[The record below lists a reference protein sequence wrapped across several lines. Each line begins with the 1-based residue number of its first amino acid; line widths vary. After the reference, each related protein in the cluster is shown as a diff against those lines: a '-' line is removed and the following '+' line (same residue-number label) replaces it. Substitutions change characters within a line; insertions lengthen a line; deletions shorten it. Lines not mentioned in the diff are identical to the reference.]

1 MMESIQLAQMLA
13 DLSDLNAAESQA
25 AVALV
30 NANKS
35 LPTSSA
41 DSARQSEQLPTR
53 QGLRHHKRSASG
65 GSAASGGSSFMS
77 RTASPAKFDKYG
89 RRILTPPNTRTN
101 SCYGSI
107 PGTPRRDT
115 EVSRKSPFTTTTITT
130 YPRNTPIPATH
141 SLSLSLSF
149 LSTAPSHGHVLN
161 ETRNQQIDDDVD
173 RANSLMALYE
183 IRAKLKDQDNNRN
196 LSKLREKIAALH
208 VKQTQGEKRDGDS
221 GRARFSYP
229 KSP

>member
-13 DLSDLNAAESQA
+13 DLSDLNAAESHA

-30 NANKS
+30 SANKTG
-35 LPTSSA
+35 PTAAPA
-41 DSARQSEQLPTR
+41 DPSRPPEQLPSR
-53 QGLRHHKRSASG
+53 PGLRHHKRTASG
-65 GSAASGGSSFMS
+65 GSAASTGSSFIS

-89 RRILTPPNTRTN
+89 RRLLTPPNTRAN
-101 SCYGSI
+101 SAYGSI

-115 EVSRKSPFTTTTITT
+115 E
-130 YPRNTPIPATH
+130 
-141 SLSLSLSF
+141 
-149 LSTAPSHGHVLN
+149 
-161 ETRNQQIDDDVD
+161 IDDDVD

-208 VKQTQGEKRDGDS
+208 AKQVQGEKKDGDA
-221 GRARFSYP
+221 GRMKFSYP
-229 KSP
+229 KSS